1 MSTRTSHKPD
11 WDVLPSLVAIANVFH
26 YRILGMEKEFVFFTV
41 LMVQE
46 DKTIFTENENKWT
59 FRQAIFINT
68 GSSLEQ

>member
-1 MSTRTSHKPD
+1 
-11 WDVLPSLVAIANVFH
+11 
-26 YRILGMEKEFVFFTV
+26 MEKEFVFFTV